1 VITERALMR
10 APFDDHLDAI
20 APHSVA
26 RSTHRRSPAS
36 VLAVLVLALAG
47 CTGGEVSEPTASMP
61 VATRAE
67 LLNPADFA
75 AAIADPGRVTINVHT
90 PNEGQLPGTDS
101 SLPFDQIQQQ
111 VAALPPDRTTPLA
124 IYCRTGTMSAT
135 AAKELAALG
144 YTDVVELQGGMLAWR
159 NTGRTIEE

>member
-1 VITERALMR
+1 MITERALIR
-10 APFDDHLDAI
+10 APFDDHLEAI

-26 RSTHRRSPAS
+26 RSTRRRSPAS
-36 VLAVLVLALAG
+36 ALAVLVLALAG
-47 CTGGEVSEPTASMP
+47 CTGSEATEPSASMP

-75 AAIADPGRVTINVHT
+75 AAIADPSRVTINVHT

-111 VAALPPDRTTPLA
+111 AATLPPDRTTPLA

-135 AAKELAALG
+135 AAKDLAALG
-144 YTDVVELQGGMLAWR
+144 YTDVIELQGGMLAWR
-159 NTGRTIEE
+159 HTGRTIEE

>member
-1 VITERALMR
+1 MITERALMR
-10 APFDDHLDAI
+10 APFDAI
-20 APHSVA
+20 TPHSVA
-26 RSTHRRSPAS
+26 RSTRRRSPAS
-36 VLAVLVLALAG
+36 AMAVLVLALAG
-47 CTGGEVSEPTASMP
+47 CTGGEATEPNASMP

-75 AAIADPGRVTINVHT
+75 GAIVDPGRVTINVHT

-101 SLPFDQIQQQ
+101 ILPFDQIQQQ
-111 VAALPPDRTTPLA
+111 AATLPPDRTAPLA

-144 YTDVVELQGGMLAWR
+144 YTDVVELQGGMLAWE